1 MKLMDRSYH
10 LKTELII
17 KQHVFTFHDFLQ
29 ELCSKF
35 GTSRGK
41 RVAKSLLGTRNVNVC
56 IESQSEGV
64 GALEHMSVLSDH

>member
-1 MKLMDRSYH
+1 MDRLYH

-56 IESQSEGV
+56 IESQI
-64 GALEHMSVLSDH
+64 